1 MKKLSTFQYRKERGG
16 FDSPLI
22 CRQMK
27 YCTYKSAF
35 RDQNSN
41 YGEEIVPRGE
51 EASHMELS
59 SLEIETG
66 LSKNERTLWFSK
78 IQLKPISAQVL
89 SDSTITS
96 PELRS
101 LPSPP
106 AASFPLDTNRGEILF
121 VKKILASP
129 SFI

>member
-16 FDSPLI
+16 FDTQYVLI
-22 CRQMK
+22 SRQMK

-59 SLEIETG
+59 SLEILKG
-66 LSKNERTLWFSK
+66 LSKNERALCFLKIPSTHFST
-78 IQLKPISAQVL
+78 SA
-89 SDSTITS
+89 
-96 PELRS
+96 
-101 LPSPP
+101 
-106 AASFPLDTNRGEILF
+106 F
-121 VKKILASP
+121 
-129 SFI
+129 